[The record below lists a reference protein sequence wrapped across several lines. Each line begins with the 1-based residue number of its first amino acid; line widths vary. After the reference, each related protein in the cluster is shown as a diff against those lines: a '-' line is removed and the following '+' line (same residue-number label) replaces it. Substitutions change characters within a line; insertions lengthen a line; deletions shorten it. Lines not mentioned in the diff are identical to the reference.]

1 MIVSS
6 CGSENEKG
14 FLGTGVLA
22 STCSTENEGKSSLG
36 SGKGKT
42 TSVEVGKVSIP
53 GHKRGIPNTKSTI
66 NHSLSRRLVNSV
78 NSISS
83 LTALEAN
90 VKDYRLRLPRK
101 RLKGG

>member
-1 MIVSS
+1 MQAKQTEELIVSS

-42 TSVEVGKVSIP
+42 TSVEVRFRFP
-53 GHKRGIPNTKSTI
+53 G
-66 NHSLSRRLVNSV
+66 
-78 NSISS
+78 IS
-83 LTALEAN
+83 EEYQIQN
-90 VKDYRLRLPRK
+90 RP
-101 RLKGG
+101 